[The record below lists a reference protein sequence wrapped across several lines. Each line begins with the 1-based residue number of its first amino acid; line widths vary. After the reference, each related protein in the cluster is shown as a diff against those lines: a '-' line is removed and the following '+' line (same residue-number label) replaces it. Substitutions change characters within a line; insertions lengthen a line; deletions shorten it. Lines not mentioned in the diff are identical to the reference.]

1 MVEFIGVQ
9 EETRGKLNAV
19 ASGTLSNGDT
29 VVVNSDGT
37 VSAVAAISASASTSS
52 PATFNTQTSDVSVV
66 YDSANDK
73 LVFVYRDNA
82 NNNYGTAAVGT
93 LSGSTITFGSEV
105 VFNTASVEPM
115 DATYD
120 ENSGKIV
127 VAYRDNGNSGY
138 GTAIVGTV
146 SGTSISFGS
155 KVVFKSGSSS
165 LQCITYHAATQ
176 KVVVAYRDNS
186 DGNDGAAQVG
196 TVSGTS
202 ISFGSRTEFVA
213 ASRAVGGNRM
223 GITYDSSSEKIVI
236 TYRDQ
241 DFSGYGTSVVG
252 TVSGTS
258 ISFGT
263 PVVHSSASTYW
274 SKCAYDENT
283 NKVLVAFTT
292 STGQAIVGT
301 VSGTSIS
308 FGTASTFN
316 SNFCSWTDV
325 VYDEAAKV
333 VTIAYDASSTGKLI
347 NATISGTSVSF
358 GAEVEFETGTTSNI
372 GVGFDSTA
380 NKVIIGYKDQSNTE
394 AGTYV
399 VRQNA
404 YTSTNITAEN
414 YIGISS
420 TTVAD
425 TETATIDIIG
435 TTNNAQSGLT
445 AGQKYY
451 VQNDGTLSTT
461 ADDPSVLAG
470 TALSATKLVVKT

>member
-1 MVEFIGVQ
+1 MKTIGNVQ
-9 EETRGKLNAV
+9 QDAQIRAV
-19 ASGTLSNGDT
+19 ASGTISNGDT

-37 VSAVAAISASASTSS
+37 VSAISNTSASASTSS

-73 LVFVYRDNA
+73 LVFVYRDNS

-165 LQCITYHAATQ
+165 LQCITYHAAAQ

-202 ISFGSRTEFVA
+202 ISFGGRTEFVVS
-213 ASRAVGGNRM
+213 SRAVGGNRM
-223 GITYDSSSEKIVI
+223 GITYDSSEEKVII

-252 TVSGTS
+252 DVSGTS

-274 SKCAYDENT
+274 SKCAYDEST
-283 NKVLVAFTT
+283 GKVLVAFTT
-292 STGQAIVGT
+292 STGQAVVGT

-308 FGTASTFN
+308 FGSASTFN

-325 VYDEAAKV
+325 VYDETAKV
-333 VTIAYDASSTGKLI
+333 VTIAYSASSTGKLI

-358 GAEVEFETGTTSNI
+358 GTEVEFETGATSNI
-372 GVGFDSTA
+372 GVGF
-380 NKVIIGYKDQSNTE
+380 E
-394 AGTYV
+394 
-399 VRQNA
+399 
-404 YTSTNITAEN
+404 
-414 YIGISS
+414 
-420 TTVAD
+420 
-425 TETATIDIIG
+425 
-435 TTNNAQSGLT
+435 
-445 AGQKYY
+445 
-451 VQNDGTLSTT
+451 
-461 ADDPSVLAG
+461 
-470 TALSATKLVVKT
+470 